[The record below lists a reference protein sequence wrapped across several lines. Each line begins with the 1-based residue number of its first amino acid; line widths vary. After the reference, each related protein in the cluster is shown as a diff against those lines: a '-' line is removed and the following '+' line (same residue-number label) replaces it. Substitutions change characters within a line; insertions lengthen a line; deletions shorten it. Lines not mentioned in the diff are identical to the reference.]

1 MRCDCCPLSNP
12 EDTCP
17 EAEGEYGI
25 EHKDGVCGCRHPWNW
40 AYKREMMY
48 ANALGEM
55 GLDRGIEMD
64 FATEVTFYPQMFVDG
79 VVDFEI
85 GD

>member
-1 MRCDCCPLSNP
+1 MRCDCCPLSDP

-48 ANALGEM
+48 ADALGEM
-55 GLDRGIEMD
+55 GLD
-64 FATEVTFYPQMFVDG
+64 
-79 VVDFEI
+79 
-85 GD
+85 